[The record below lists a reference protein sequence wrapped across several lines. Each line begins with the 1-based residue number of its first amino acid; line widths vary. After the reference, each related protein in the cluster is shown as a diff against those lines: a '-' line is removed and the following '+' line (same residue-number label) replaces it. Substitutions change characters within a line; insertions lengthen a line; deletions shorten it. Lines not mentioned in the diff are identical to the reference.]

1 MPCKGLFC
9 ASSDER
15 SHGKFAVVLARTEN
29 FVWVLEERR
38 DNARMKILAYEQRAH
53 NWERTRNAILKRRL
67 IMSKEL
73 EKNYNP
79 SEIEDRLYHKW
90 LEKKYFHAEVNRD
103 KKPFTIVMPPPNI
116 TGKLHMG
123 HALDNTMQDIII
135 RFKRMQGYEALW
147 IPGTDHAS
155 ISTEVKVTNAL
166 KDEGIDKHELG
177 REGFLKRTWE
187 WKKEY
192 GGTITSQ
199 LKKIGSSCDWDRERF
214 TMDEGCSKAVQEV
227 FIKLYEKGLIYKGSR
242 IVNWC
247 PVCNTSIS
255 DAEVEHEEQAGHFW
269 HINYPVAGEPGR
281 FVEIATTRPET
292 LLGDSALAV
301 NPDDERY
308 TDLVGKEVEL
318 PLTDRTIPIIA
329 DPYVDK
335 EFGTGVVKITP
346 AHDPNDFEVG
356 KRHNLPEIN
365 ILNDDATI
373 NNLGGKYAGMD
384 RYEARKAMVA
394 DLDALGLL
402 VRVEDHTHNVGTHD
416 RCKTTVEPMIKQQ
429 WFVKMDEL
437 IKPAVEGVKNGDIEL
452 IPASMDKTY
461 YNWTDN
467 IRDWCIS
474 RQLWWGHRIPAY
486 YCKDCGEMT
495 VSRETVCTCP
505 KCGSAN
511 VEQDPDTLDT
521 WFSSALWPFSTLG
534 WPDKTPELD
543 YFYPTDVLVT
553 GYDIIFFWVIRM
565 IFSGYEHMGKKPF
578 GKVLFH
584 GLVRDDQGRKMSK
597 SLGNGIDPLEVIDKY
612 GADALRYTLITG
624 NAPGNDMR
632 FYWSRVEASRNFA
645 NKVWNASR
653 FIMMNDPDNK
663 IKATDARP
671 ANLTDADK
679 WILSKMNGLIKEV
692 TDNMEKYELGIAVA
706 KLNDFIWEEFCDWYI
721 EMVKPRLYNDA
732 DETKTAAIWTL
743 KTVLIDAL
751 KLLHPYMPFITE
763 EIFCN
768 IQDEEES
775 IMISSWPVY
784 DEANNFAAEEK
795 AIETIKEAVRNIRNL
810 RADMNVAPSRKA
822 LVYVVS
828 ASEDVKNIF
837 NNSLGFFG
845 TLAYAS
851 EVKVQADKAGIP
863 DDAVSTVIPDAV
875 IYIPFAE
882 LVDIDKEIERL
893 KKEEG
898 RLQGEIKRCNGMLNN
913 ERFTSKAPQAKIDE
927 EKAKLVKYTQML
939 EQVTERLATLSK

>member
-1 MPCKGLFC
+1 
-9 ASSDER
+9 
-15 SHGKFAVVLARTEN
+15 
-29 FVWVLEERR
+29 
-38 DNARMKILAYEQRAH
+38 
-53 NWERTRNAILKRRL
+53 
-67 IMSKEL
+67 MSKEL

-79 SEIEDRLYHKW
+79 SEIEDRLYQKW
-90 LEKKYFHAEVNRD
+90 LDKKYFHAEVDRS

-147 IPGTDHAS
+147 VPGTDHAS

-166 KDEGIDKHELG
+166 KEEGIDKHELG

-214 TMDEGCSKAVQEV
+214 TMDDGCSKAVLEV
-227 FIKLYEKGLIYKGSR
+227 FCKLYEKGLIYKGSR

-269 HINYPVAGEPGR
+269 HINYPVVGEEGR
-281 FVEIATTRPET
+281 YVEIATTRPET

-308 TDLVGKEVEL
+308 TDLIGKEVYL
-318 PLTDRTIPIIA
+318 PLTDRKIPVIA
-329 DPYVDK
+329 DSYVDK

-373 NNLGGKYAGMD
+373 NKLGGKYAGMD

-394 DLDALGLL
+394 DLEAQGLL
-402 VRVEDHTHNVGTHD
+402 VKVEDHVHNVGTHD

-452 IPASMDKTY
+452 VPASMDKTY
-461 YNWTDN
+461 FNWTDN

-486 YCKDCGEMT
+486 YCKDCGEMV
-495 VSRETVCTCP
+495 VSKDKVCTCP
-505 KCGSAN
+505 KCKSTN
-511 VEQDPDTLDT
+511 MEQDPDTLDT

-565 IFSGYEHMGKKPF
+565 IFSGYEQMGKKPF

-584 GLVRDDQGRKMSK
+584 GLVRDSQGRKMSK

-632 FYWSRVEASRNFA
+632 FYWERVEASRNFA

-663 IKATDARP
+663 IKATDDKP
-671 ANLTDADK
+671 ANLTAADK
-679 WILSKMNGLIKEV
+679 WILSKMNSLIKEV
-692 TDNMEKYELGIAVA
+692 TDNMEKYDLGIAVA

-721 EMVKPRLYNDA
+721 EMVKPRLYNDE
-732 DETKTAAIWTL
+732 DTTKTAAIWTL
-743 KTVLIDAL
+743 KKVLIDAL

-784 DEANNFAAEEK
+784 TEGNDYSEDEN
-795 AIETIKEAVRNIRNL
+795 AIETIKTAVRNIRNV
-810 RADMNVAPSRKA
+810 RAEMNVAPSRKA

-828 ASEDVKNIF
+828 ENEDIRDIF
-837 NNSLGFFG
+837 DNGRVFFATLG
-845 TLAYAS
+845 YAS
-851 EVKVQADKAGIP
+851 DVKVQADKSGIP
-863 DDAVSTVIPDAV
+863 DDAVSTVIPGAV

-893 KKEEG
+893 NKEKDK
-898 RLQGEIKRCNGMLNN
+898 LHKEIARCNGMLNN
-913 ERFTSKAPQAKIDE
+913 EKFTSKAPQAKIDE
-927 EKAKLVKYTQML
+927 EKAKLEKYSDML
-939 EQVTERLATLSK
+939 AQVEERLKTLSK

>member
-1 MPCKGLFC
+1 
-9 ASSDER
+9 
-15 SHGKFAVVLARTEN
+15 
-29 FVWVLEERR
+29 
-38 DNARMKILAYEQRAH
+38 
-53 NWERTRNAILKRRL
+53 
-67 IMSKEL
+67 MSKEL

-166 KDEGIDKHELG
+166 KEEGIDKHELG

-269 HINYPVAGEPGR
+269 HINYPVVGEPGR

-429 WFVKMDEL
+429 WFVKMNEL

-495 VSRETVCTCP
+495 VSRDKVCTCP
-505 KCGSAN
+505 KCGSTN

-565 IFSGYEHMGKKPF
+565 IFSGYEHMGRKPF

-663 IKATDARP
+663 IKATDERH

-822 LVYVVS
+822 LVYVVT

-863 DDAVSTVIPDAV
+863 EDAVSTVIPDAV

-913 ERFTSKAPQAKIDE
+913 EKFTSKAPQAKIDE
-927 EKAKLVKYTQML
+927 EKAKLIKYTQML

>member
-1 MPCKGLFC
+1 
-9 ASSDER
+9 
-15 SHGKFAVVLARTEN
+15 
-29 FVWVLEERR
+29 
-38 DNARMKILAYEQRAH
+38 
-53 NWERTRNAILKRRL
+53 
-67 IMSKEL
+67 MSKEL

-79 SEIEDRLYHKW
+79 SEIEDRLYQKW
-90 LEKKYFHAEVNRD
+90 LDKKYFHAEVDRS

-147 IPGTDHAS
+147 VPGTDHAS

-166 KDEGIDKHELG
+166 KEEGIDKHELG

-214 TMDEGCSKAVQEV
+214 TMDEGCSKAVLEV
-227 FIKLYEKGLIYKGSR
+227 FCKLYEKGLIYKGSR

-269 HINYPVAGEPGR
+269 HINYPVVGEEGR
-281 FVEIATTRPET
+281 YVEIATTRPET

-308 TDLVGKEVEL
+308 TDLIGKEVYL
-318 PLTDRTIPIIA
+318 PLTDRKIPVIA
-329 DPYVDK
+329 DSYVDK

-373 NNLGGKYAGMD
+373 NKLGGKYAGMD

-394 DLDALGLL
+394 DLEAQGLL
-402 VRVEDHTHNVGTHD
+402 VKVEDHVHNVGTHD

-452 IPASMDKTY
+452 VPASMDKTY
-461 YNWTDN
+461 FNWTDN

-486 YCKDCGEMT
+486 YCKDCGEMV
-495 VSRETVCTCP
+495 VSKDKVCTCP
-505 KCGSAN
+505 KCKSTN

-553 GYDIIFFWVIRM
+553 GYDIIFFWFIRM
-565 IFSGYEHMGKKPF
+565 VFSALEQTGKTPF
-578 GKVLFH
+578 HHVLIH
-584 GLVRDDQGRKMSK
+584 GLVRDSQGRKMSK

-632 FYWSRVEASRNFA
+632 FYWERVEASRNFA

-663 IKATDARP
+663 IKATDEKP
-671 ANLTDADK
+671 ANLTAADK
-679 WILSKMNGLIKEV
+679 WILSKMNSLIKEV
-692 TDNMEKYELGIAVA
+692 TDNMEKYDLGIAVA

-721 EMVKPRLYNDA
+721 EMVKPRLYNDE
-732 DETKTAAIWTL
+732 DTTKTAAIWTL
-743 KTVLIDAL
+743 KKVLIDAL

-784 DEANNFAAEEK
+784 TEDNDYSEDEN
-795 AIETIKEAVRNIRNL
+795 AIETIKTAVRNIRNV
-810 RADMNVAPSRKA
+810 RAEMNVAPSRKA

-828 ASEDVKNIF
+828 ENEDIRNIF
-837 NNSLGFFG
+837 DNGKVFFATLG
-845 TLAYAS
+845 YAS
-851 EVKVQADKAGIP
+851 DVKVQADKSGIP
-863 DDAVSTVIPDAV
+863 DDAVSTVIPGAV

-893 KKEEG
+893 NKEKDK
-898 RLQGEIKRCNGMLNN
+898 LHKEIARCNGMLNN
-913 ERFTSKAPQAKIDE
+913 EKFTSKAPQAKIDE
-927 EKAKLVKYTQML
+927 EKAKLEKYSDML
-939 EQVTERLATLSK
+939 AQVEERLKTLSK

>member
-1 MPCKGLFC
+1 
-9 ASSDER
+9 
-15 SHGKFAVVLARTEN
+15 
-29 FVWVLEERR
+29 
-38 DNARMKILAYEQRAH
+38 
-53 NWERTRNAILKRRL
+53 
-67 IMSKEL
+67 MSKEL

-79 SEIEDRLYHKW
+79 SEIEDRLYQKW
-90 LEKKYFHAEVNRD
+90 LDKKYFHAEVDRS

-123 HALDNTMQDIII
+123 HALDNTMQDILI

-147 IPGTDHAS
+147 VPGTDHAS

-166 KDEGIDKHELG
+166 KEEGIDKHELG

-199 LKKIGSSCDWDRERF
+199 LRKIGSSCDWDRERF
-214 TMDEGCSKAVQEV
+214 TMDEGCSKAVQTV
-227 FIKLYEKGLIYKGSR
+227 FINLYNKGLIYKGSR

-269 HINYPVAGEPGR
+269 HINYPVVGEEGR

-301 NPDDERY
+301 NPKDDRY
-308 TDLVGKEVEL
+308 KDLVGKQVQL
-318 PLTDRTIPIIA
+318 PLTDRTIPVIA
-329 DPYVDK
+329 DEYVDM

-402 VRVEDHTHNVGTHD
+402 VKVEDHVHNVGTHD

-452 IPASMDKTY
+452 MPASMDKTY
-461 YNWTDN
+461 FNWTDN

-495 VSRETVCTCP
+495 VSAEKVCTCP
-505 KCGSAN
+505 KCGSTN

-534 WPDKTPELD
+534 WPEKTEELD

-584 GLVRDDQGRKMSK
+584 GLVRDSQGRKMSK
-597 SLGNGIDPLEVIDKY
+597 SLGNGIDPLEVIEKY

-632 FYWSRVEASRNFA
+632 FYWERVEASRNFA

-663 IKATDARP
+663 IKTTDEQP
-671 ANLTDADK
+671 DNLTAADK
-679 WILSKMNGLIKEV
+679 WILSKMNHLIAEV
-692 TDNMEKYELGIAVA
+692 TENMEKYELGIAVA

-721 EMVKPRLYNDA
+721 EMVKPRLYNDE
-732 DETKTAAIWTL
+732 DTTKNAAIWTL

-768 IQDEEES
+768 IQDDEES

-784 DEANNFAAEEK
+784 DEKFNFPDEEV
-795 AIETIKEAVRNIRNL
+795 AIQTIKEAVRNIRNV
-810 RADMNVAPSRKA
+810 RAQMNVAPSRKA
-822 LVYVVS
+822 KVYVVS
-828 ASEDVKNIF
+828 EDALIRDIF
-837 NNSLGFFG
+837 ENGSVFFA

-851 EVKVQADKAGIP
+851 EVAVQSDKSGIP
-863 DDAVSTVIPDAV
+863 DDAVSAVIPGAV
-875 IYIPFAE
+875 LYIPFAE

-898 RLQGEIKRCNGMLNN
+898 RLNGEIKRCEGMLGN
-913 ERFTSKAPQAKIDE
+913 EKFISKAPQAKIDE
-927 EKAKLVKYTQML
+927 EKAKLEKYQQML
-939 EQVTERLATLSK
+939 AQVRERLQALTK

>member
-1 MPCKGLFC
+1 
-9 ASSDER
+9 
-15 SHGKFAVVLARTEN
+15 
-29 FVWVLEERR
+29 
-38 DNARMKILAYEQRAH
+38 
-53 NWERTRNAILKRRL
+53 
-67 IMSKEL
+67 MSKEL

-166 KDEGIDKHELG
+166 KEEGIDKHELG

-269 HINYPVAGEPGR
+269 HINYPVVGEPGR
-281 FVEIATTRPET
+281 YVEIATTRPET

-495 VSRETVCTCP
+495 VSREAVCTCP
-505 KCGSAN
+505 KCGSTN

-565 IFSGYEHMGKKPF
+565 IFSGYEHMGRKPF

-632 FYWSRVEASRNFA
+632 FYWSRVEASRNFG
-645 NKVWNASR
+645 KEGWKASR

-663 IKATDARP
+663 IKATDERP
-671 ANLTDADK
+671 DNLTDADK

-822 LVYVVS
+822 L
-828 ASEDVKNIF
+828 
-837 NNSLGFFG
+837 
-845 TLAYAS
+845 
-851 EVKVQADKAGIP
+851 
-863 DDAVSTVIPDAV
+863 AVS
-875 IYIPFAE
+875 
-882 LVDIDKEIERL
+882 
-893 KKEEG
+893 
-898 RLQGEIKRCNGMLNN
+898 
-913 ERFTSKAPQAKIDE
+913 
-927 EKAKLVKYTQML
+927 YTHL
-939 EQVTERLATLSK
+939 TLPTN